1 MVLILLEKSFLNV
14 FINLKSS
21 NKNIEICYFDMEDE
35 SIYDTSVGNFDAK
48 QELLKKINQ
57 KLLNSTEKS
66 VLILL
71 DNFNYLFTSSSNF
84 KVSLEILSELF
95 SLKKKFKV

>member
-1 MVLILLEKSFLNV
+1 MIK
-14 FINLKSS
+14 IKSS
-21 NKNIEICYFDMEDE
+21 NKDIEICYFDMEDE
-35 SIYDTSVGNFDAK
+35 TACDTNLCMIDAK

-57 KLLNSTEKS
+57 KLINANEKS

-71 DNFNYLFTSSSNF
+71 DNFNYLFTSSDNF

-95 SLKKKFKV
+95 SLKKKYK

>member
-1 MVLILLEKSFLNV
+1 
-14 FINLKSS
+14 
-21 NKNIEICYFDMEDE
+21 MEDE
-35 SIYDTSVGNFDAK
+35 TIYDTSVCIFDAK

-71 DNFNYLFTSSSNF
+71 DNFNSLFTSSNNF
-84 KVSLEILSELF
+84 KISLEILSELF
-95 SLKKKFKV
+95 SLKKKFK